1 MDKHNTTYS
10 QTGNSIQSTGALSTR
25 PFTDTLIT
33 DDEFFVLMTV
43 FTVLNATLSM
53 SGMVAN
59 TINIVT
65 FRKLD
70 ARDNFL
76 MCFLVL
82 SSVDFLCSLSAF
94 MQQVAMTFWIL
105 EIVSHNKIVF
115 PIEPRAMSVVFA
127 NIRSCLINAPV
138 LITLYLSISK
148 CLCVV
153 KPLQFKKMFSFKRNA
168 GILMGICTFALVS
181 YIPVYASTW
190 VISQYDQTVNAT
202 RPILWLTPYRDVIRN
217 VLWIIRDTFPSMA
230 SEVIII
236 ICVKFMSK
244 ALREAAKFRASLKQ
258 IISESS
264 KGKAK
269 KRVNNKS
276 ENTLSFSELQL
287 MKQVIAV
294 ALIFIAGNTP
304 KVFVFTA
311 LAVVP
316 DLNFGNR
323 YQNLYLVLM
332 ASREVI
338 ENLISAANFIVY
350 YKYNSKYTK

>member
-1 MDKHNTTYS
+1 
-10 QTGNSIQSTGALSTR
+10 
-25 PFTDTLIT
+25 DTLIT
-33 DDEFFVLMTV
+33 EGQYFVLMTV
-43 FTVLNATLSM
+43 FNALNAILSM

-59 TINIVT
+59 AINIIT

-70 ARDNFL
+70 AHDNFL

-94 MQQVAMTFWIL
+94 IQQVAMTFLIL
-105 EIVSHNKIVF
+105 ELASNNKIVF
-115 PIEPRAMSVVFA
+115 PIEPMAMYVVFG
-127 NIRSCLINAPV
+127 NIRSCLFNAPV

-153 KPLQFKKMFSFKRNA
+153 KPFNFKNMFSFKRSA
-168 GILMGICTFALVS
+168 GVLMGICTFALVS
-181 YIPVYASTW
+181 YIPVYIPVYASTW
-190 VISQYDQTVNAT
+190 VISQYDQTVDAT
-202 RPILWLTPYRDVIRN
+202 RPMLWLTPYRDVIRN
-217 VLWIIRDTFPSMA
+217 VVWIIRDTFPSMA

-236 ICVKFMSK
+236 ICVTFMSK

-258 IISESS
+258 VISESS

-276 ENTLSFSELQL
+276 ENTMSFSELQVI
-287 MKQVIAV
+287 KQVIAV

-304 KVFVFTA
+304 KVFLFTA

-323 YQNLYLVLM
+323 YQNLYKVLM

-350 YKYNSKYTK
+350 YKYNSKYRK

>member
-1 MDKHNTTYS
+1 MN
-10 QTGNSIQSTGALSTR
+10 
-25 PFTDTLIT
+25 
-33 DDEFFVLMTV
+33 V
-43 FTVLNATLSM
+43 FNALNAIISM

-70 ARDNFL
+70 AHDNFL

-82 SSVDFLCSLSAF
+82 SSVDFLCNLSAF
-94 MQQVAMTFWIL
+94 IQQMAVTFWIL
-105 EIVSHNKIVF
+105 EMASNNKIVF
-115 PIEPRAMSVVFA
+115 PIEPMAMYVMFG
-127 NIRSCLINAPV
+127 NIRSCLFSAPV

-153 KPLQFKKMFSFKRNA
+153 KPFNFKNMFSFKRSA
-168 GILMGICTFALVS
+168 GVLMGICTFALVS

-190 VISQYDQTVNAT
+190 VISQYDQTVDAT
-202 RPILWLTPYRDVIRN
+202 RPMLWLTPYRDVIRN
-217 VLWIIRDTFPSMA
+217 VVWIIRDTFPSMA

-236 ICVKFMSK
+236 ICVTLMSK

-258 IISESS
+258 ESS

-276 ENTLSFSELQL
+276 ENTLSFSELQVI
-287 MKQVIAV
+287 KQVIAV

-304 KVFVFTA
+304 KVFLFTA

-323 YQNLYLVLM
+323 YQNLYKVLM

-350 YKYNSKYTK
+350 YKYNSKYRK

>member
-1 MDKHNTTYS
+1 
-10 QTGNSIQSTGALSTR
+10 
-25 PFTDTLIT
+25 DTLIT
-33 DDEFFVLMTV
+33 EGQYFVLMTV
-43 FTVLNATLSM
+43 FNALNAILSM

-70 ARDNFL
+70 AHDNFL

-94 MQQVAMTFWIL
+94 IQQVAMTFWIL
-105 EIVSHNKIVF
+105 ETASNNKIVF
-115 PIEPRAMSVVFA
+115 PIEPMAMYVMFG
-127 NIRSCLINAPV
+127 NIRSCLFSAPV

-153 KPLQFKKMFSFKRNA
+153 KPFNFKNMFSFKRTVWV
-168 GILMGICTFALVS
+168 LMGICTFALVS

-190 VISQYDQTVNAT
+190 VISQYDQAVDAT

-217 VLWIIRDTFPSMA
+217 VVWIIRDTFPSMA
-230 SEVIII
+230 SEMIII
-236 ICVKFMSK
+236 ICVTFMSK

-258 IISESS
+258 IILESS

-276 ENTLSFSELQL
+276 ENTMSFSELQVI
-287 MKQVIAV
+287 KQVIAV

-304 KVFVFTA
+304 KVFVFIA

-316 DLNFGNR
+316 DLNFGQR
-323 YQNLYLVLM
+323 YQNLYKVLM

-350 YKYNSKYTK
+350 YKYNSKYRK